1 VRRVPVPL
9 GGLLLAGSLLLGS
22 IADAQETGRV
32 YRVGLLSISSAAAT
46 APARTALLAPLAE
59 LGYRE
64 GRNLVLEERYADG
77 DTTRLDRLAADLVR
91 FRVEVIVA
99 VTTPAA
105 LAAKRVTST
114 IPIVIATSGDAVG
127 SGLVKSLAH
136 PGGNVTGGQFLGT
149 EMAVKQMELLKE
161 IAPGVKRIGLLG
173 HPAVQPE
180 LNFFREME
188 RVAPTLGVSVQ
199 FVSARTAADHG
210 AAFATM
216 SQNHLDGLVVAAS
229 TFNHDSW
236 QRIVQLAAGQKIP
249 AIYLWREYAD
259 AGGLMAY
266 GPSRAAL
273 YRHAAVYVDRILKG
287 ARPADL
293 PMEQPRKFDLVV
305 NLPAAR
311 ALGLSVPESLLL
323 RADDVIR

>member
-1 VRRVPVPL
+1 MRLAHLPL
-9 GGLLLAGSLLLGS
+9 GGLLLTGSLLLGS
-22 IADAQETGRV
+22 IAGAQESGRV
-32 YRVGLLSISSAAAT
+32 YRVGLLAISSAAAT

-59 LGYRE
+59 LGYRD
-64 GRNLVLEERYADG
+64 GRNLTPG
-77 DTTRLDRLAADLVR
+77 
-91 FRVEVIVA
+91 A
-99 VTTPAA
+99 VPGGGHRGRDHAGGA
-105 LAAKRVTST
+105 RGQASH
-114 IPIVIATSGDAVG
+114 DAVG

-149 EMAVKQMELLKE
+149 EMAVKQMELLKQ
-161 IAPGVKRIGLLG
+161 IAPGVKRIGLLA

-188 RVAPTLGVSVQ
+188 RVAPALGVSVQ
-199 FVSARTAADHG
+199 FVPARTGADHG
-210 AAFATM
+210 IAFATM

-236 QRIVQLAAGQKIP
+236 QRIVQLAAGQRIP
-249 AIYLWREYAD
+249 AIYLWREFAD

-287 ARPADL
+287 AHPADL
-293 PMEQPRKFDLVV
+293 PMEQPRKFDLVI